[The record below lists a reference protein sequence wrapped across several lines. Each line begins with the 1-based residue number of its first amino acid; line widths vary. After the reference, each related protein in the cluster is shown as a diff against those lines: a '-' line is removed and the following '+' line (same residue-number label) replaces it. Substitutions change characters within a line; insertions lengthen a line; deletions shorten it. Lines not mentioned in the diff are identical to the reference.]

1 MAKTTARSAT
11 TIKYYLLFYNL
22 VLAILW
28 LQVLVETIKTGNFA
42 NVYEKTFPTL
52 MIAQTAAVM
61 EIVHAFFGLVKS
73 PVILTFFQVFSRIW
87 TFWAVLVM
95 TPETRKANV
104 DFADVIGKVVKGGKW
119 PLKSSSTFLSHVPLK
134 MGVNVKTLCIAWG
147 ITEVVRY
154 SFYFF
159 KLLSPKSGPPKVLV
173 WLRYS
178 LFLVLYPLGVASEL
192 ALAYASIGP
201 LGKSKKL
208 DVLQMPNAMNVSLHG
223 PTLMRV
229 FMSCYMPVWPLLFS
243 YMLKQRGKVLGG
255 AASLRKRKT
264 R

>member
-1 MAKTTARSAT
+1 MAKTTARSAA

-119 PLKSSSTFLSHVPLK
+119 PLNASSLLHVPK

-154 SFYFF
+154 LFYFF
-159 KLLSPKSGPPKVLV
+159 KLVSPKSGPPKVLV

-229 FMSCYMPVWPLLFS
+229 FMSCYMPAWPLLFS

>member
-1 MAKTTARSAT
+1 MAKTTASAT
-11 TIKYYLLFYNL
+11 VKYYLLFYNL
-22 VLAILW
+22 ILAILW
-28 LQVLVETIKTGNFA
+28 LQVLVETIKTRHFA

-95 TPETRKANV
+95 TPETRKANL
-104 DFADVIGKVVKGGKW
+104 DFADVIGKVVKGAL
-119 PLKSSSTFLSHVPLK
+119 PSSSFLSHVPLK

-154 SFYFF
+154 LFYFF

>member
-1 MAKTTARSAT
+1 MARSAT
-11 TIKYYLLFYNL
+11 TTTTKYYLLAYNL
-22 VLAILW
+22 ILALLW
-28 LQVLVETIKTGNFA
+28 LQVLVETIKTRNVEH
-42 NVYEKTFPTL
+42 VYEKTFPTL
-52 MIAQTAAVM
+52 MRAQTAAVM

-73 PVILTFFQVFSRIW
+73 PVMLTFFQVFSRIW
-87 TFWAVLVM
+87 TYWAVLVM

-104 DFADVIGKVVKGGKW
+104 DFGDVIGKVVKGAKW
-119 PLKSSSTFLSHVPLK
+119 PLNSSSSFLSRVLK
-134 MGVNVKTLCIAWG
+134 MSVNVKTLCIAWG
-147 ITEVVRY
+147 VTEVVRY
-154 SFYFF
+154 LFYFF
-159 KLLSPKSGPPKVLV
+159 KLVSPKRGPPKVLV

-255 AASLRKRKT
+255 ASSLRKRKT

>member
-1 MAKTTARSAT
+1 MAKSTATT

-22 VLAILW
+22 ILAILW
-28 LQVLVETIKTGNFA
+28 LQVLVETIKTGNFE

-61 EIVHAFFGLVKS
+61 EIAHAFFGLVKS

-104 DFADVIGKVVKGGKW
+104 DFADVIGKVVKGAL
-119 PLKSSSTFLSHVPLK
+119 PSSSFLSHVPLK

-154 SFYFF
+154 LFYFF

-208 DVLQMPNAMNVSLHG
+208 DVLRMPNAMNVSLHG